1 MRFWTGGVLW
11 RGLYRKD
18 QEGRMQ
24 FLCGRGGR
32 VWSDCRGTGL
42 PLMSCLQTDQ
52 SAGAVSSEV
61 DSNHRAGLGWRDS
74 DALQANPSGAST
86 LPCCGRRG
94 KRPTIQLGICL
105 RRGPEAPI
113 PSRYAHCPARRWRHG
128 ACRAGANPS
137 PHNQASL
144 SANNLP
150 LKFTPLCPSGYL
162 IHLARRLFQASS
174 SVSTQR
180 AVCPAAAEQ

>member
-1 MRFWTGGVLW
+1 MGISAETRGCYSGESCAMRFWTGGVLW
-11 RGLYRKD
+11 RGLCRKD

-42 PLMSCLQTDQ
+42 PLMSCLRTDQ

-94 KRPTIQLGICL
+94 
-105 RRGPEAPI
+105 RGDGQ
-113 PSRYAHCPARRWRHG
+113 RY
-128 ACRAGANPS
+128 
-137 PHNQASL
+137 SL
-144 SANNLP
+144 VFA
-150 LKFTPLCPSGYL
+150 Y
-162 IHLARRLFQASS
+162 
-174 SVSTQR
+174 
-180 AVCPAAAEQ
+180 AAATGSDTVSIRPLSRPQIMEAWSLQS

>member
-11 RGLYRKD
+11 RGLCRKD

-86 LPCCGRRG
+86 LAV
-94 KRPTIQLGICL
+94 L
-105 RRGPEAPI
+105 RAEGET
-113 PSRYAHCPARRWRHG
+113 
-128 ACRAGANPS
+128 ANDT
-137 PHNQASL
+137 A
-144 SANNLP
+144 
-150 LKFTPLCPSGYL
+150 GYL
-162 IHLARRLFQASS
+162 LTPRPRGSDT
-174 SVSTQR
+174 VSIRPLSRPQIME
-180 AVCPAAAEQ
+180 AWSLQS